1 MYKLQLTFILV
12 IFSFSLTYGQKT
24 IVGKILSKTT
34 HEPIPYAN
42 IGVVNSNAGTIS
54 NLDGSFSIILPEKL
68 GNDTLTFTSLG
79 FFSKIIP
86 VNILKSDEKYT
97 ISLNEKTTL
106 LKPVIITAKVTDKL
120 IEAGN
125 RVCHNGNYQPDTTY
139 AGRSVALLIDIKN
152 LPDQSSHP
160 VYLNKANLYIF
171 RNNFN
176 AFKFRIRLN
185 KYDSL
190 TGKPG
195 ADLIDKSIIVK
206 SGIIAGW
213 INFDL
218 SKLNFQITG
227 PFFVTF
233 EQLLDLKDRKK
244 IALGFR
250 KIMRDHPD
258 WFVNEVIDF
267 EGETMLNLVLK
278 KDDTDLP
285 GTFIG
290 TSATKAEIEKYTCF
304 VRETSLGEW
313 HKFPKIVTA
322 TVSVSGLFGNANNGN
337 NTVPASEI
345 H

>member
-1 MYKLQLTFILV
+1 MHKLQLTFFLV
-12 IFSFSLTYGQKT
+12 ILSFSLTYSQKT
-24 IVGKILSKTT
+24 IVGKILSNTT
-34 HEPIPYAN
+34 HVPIPYAN
-42 IGVVNSNAGTIS
+42 IGVVNSTAGTIS

-68 GNDTLTFTSLG
+68 SNDSLTFSSLG
-79 FFSKIIP
+79 FFVKIIP
-86 VNILKSDEKYT
+86 VNQLKSNEKYT
-97 ISLNEKTTL
+97 ISLIEKATI
-106 LKPVIITAKVTDKL
+106 LKPVIITSKVKNKL
-120 IEAGN
+120 IEVGN

-152 LPDQSSHP
+152 LPDPSSHP

-171 RNNFN
+171 KNNFYS
-176 AFKFRIRLN
+176 FKFRVRLN

-190 TGKPG
+190 TGSPG
-195 ADLIDKSIIVK
+195 VDLIDKSIIVK
-206 SGIIAGW
+206 SDILAGW

-244 IALGFR
+244 IAKGFR
-250 KIMRDHPD
+250 KLMLEHPD
-258 WFVNEVIDF
+258 WFVTEVINF
-267 EGETMLNLVLK
+267 EGETLNNLVLT

-290 TSATKAEIEKYTCF
+290 TTGTKPEINKFSCF

-313 HKFPKIVTA
+313 HKLPKIVTA
-322 TVSVSGLFGNANNGN
+322 TVSVNGLGFATNSNKTISAL
-337 NTVPASEI
+337 EI